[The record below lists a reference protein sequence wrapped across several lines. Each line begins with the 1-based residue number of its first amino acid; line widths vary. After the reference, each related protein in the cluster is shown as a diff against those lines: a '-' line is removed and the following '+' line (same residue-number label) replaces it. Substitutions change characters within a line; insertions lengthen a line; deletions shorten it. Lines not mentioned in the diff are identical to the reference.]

1 MIAVPLEF
9 RMSNMEGEQEKAK
22 YLFKGWYGAK
32 PSMAPARETTHEEIN
47 DFVKEI
53 LGLAKGKTRRSA

>member
-1 MIAVPLEF
+1 
-9 RMSNMEGEQEKAK
+9 MSNIEGEPEKAK

-53 LGLAKGKTRRSA
+53 LGLAKGKTRRSV